1 MCAKHNLEYATAM
14 LMQQSHS
21 DGVAPSVAP
30 ESEVG
35 SVSGSGPTKAISDI
49 DASALRKIIAHGLIY

>member
-14 LMQQSHS
+14 LMQQSLN

-30 ESEVG
+30 KFEFG
-35 SVSGSGPTKAISDI
+35 SGSEPAKTISDI